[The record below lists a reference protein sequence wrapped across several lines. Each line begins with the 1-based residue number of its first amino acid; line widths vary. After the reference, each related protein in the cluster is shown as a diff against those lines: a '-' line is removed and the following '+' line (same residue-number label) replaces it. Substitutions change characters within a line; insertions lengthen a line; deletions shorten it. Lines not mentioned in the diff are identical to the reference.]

1 MTYRIRLFRN
11 LLCLLFILSP
21 VWSQAETI
29 DSVDSE
35 ALEVLKQMNDYLL
48 SRPVIG
54 FRAIGNGEEVLDN
67 GQKVMSSKEIQFEMV
82 RPNKFHIQ
90 RNSAESELEMFY
102 DGTSFTVF
110 NKDLNFFATVAA
122 PPTVSEVFDEV
133 AKKRNIQI
141 VARDI
146 LRNDSYEFLQAKFSS
161 GFVVGEALVHGV
173 LCTQLAFR
181 TADTDM
187 QIWITKGK
195 QSLPKKYVV
204 TSRWITGA
212 PQYAVSF
219 FDWVFQDD
227 IDNGVFVF
235 KAPQD
240 AHEIPFADTTLPQE
254 AK

>member
-1 MTYRIRLFRN
+1 
-11 LLCLLFILSP
+11 
-21 VWSQAETI
+21 
-29 DSVDSE
+29 
-35 ALEVLKQMNDYLL
+35 
-48 SRPVIG
+48 
-54 FRAIGNGEEVLDN
+54 
-67 GQKVMSSKEIQFEMV
+67 
-82 RPNKFHIQ
+82 
-90 RNSAESELEMFY
+90 
-102 DGTSFTVF
+102 
-110 NKDLNFFATVAA
+110 
-122 PPTVSEVFDEV
+122 
-133 AKKRNIQI
+133 
-141 VARDI
+141 
-146 LRNDSYEFLQAKFSS
+146 
-161 GFVVGEALVHGV
+161 
-173 LCTQLAFR
+173 
-181 TADTDM
+181 M